1 MEPKDDTEK
10 EEEEQEE
17 EEEPTFC
24 KNTYCITLRNHVL
37 PNLLQF
43 NLLVKLVCCDIFLT
57 ELPFIP
63 RKLRVLDC
71 SRNKLTRLPSLN
83 NELRLLFC
91 GYNYLTELPAL
102 NHKLEVLSCGFNYLK
117 RLPNLNEK
125 LEYLICYHNQ
135 LTRLPE
141 LNQCLT
147 KLYCSNNC
155 LTVLP
160 FLHEKLCALNFLDNH
175 FIIYPELTKEAI
187 NCINQFRETYYLG
200 KFGKRIFYFVLKR
213 RMDLYL
219 NRREILDQ
227 SARLATNPSRIAALL
242 ESETIDL
249 NEWDW
254 CL

>member
-1 MEPKDDTEK
+1 MEPKDDTEIK
-10 EEEEQEE
+10 EKGLQYLVLCEKKLH
-17 EEEPTFC
+17 T
-24 KNTYCITLRNHVL
+24 L

-43 NLLVKLVCCDIFLT
+43 NCLIKLICCDNYLT

-63 RKLRVLDC
+63 PTLRVLDC

-91 GYNYLTELPAL
+91 AYNCLTELPTL
-102 NHKLEVLSCGFNYLK
+102 NNELEILSCGFNYLK

-125 LEYLICYHNQ
+125 LEYLICFHNR

-141 LNQCLT
+141 LNQRLT

-155 LTVLP
+155 LTFLP
-160 FLHEKLCALNFLDNH
+160 FLHEKLVAINFLENH
-175 FIIYPELTKEAI
+175 FIIYPELSKEVI
-187 NCINQFRETYYLG
+187 NSINQFRETYYCG
-200 KFGKRIFYFVLKR
+200 KFRKRLFYFVLRR

-227 SARLATNPSRIAALL
+227 SARLATNPARVAQLL
-242 ESETIDL
+242 ESDMIDL
-249 NEWDW
+249 NELEW